1 MSSSEVVILGVDP
14 GTAIT
19 GVGIVSFS
27 GKGDDISSLYAGCIQ
42 TEKKLS
48 RENRLRV
55 VFSGL
60 NQIIETYHPD
70 GMAVEELFFN
80 KNSKTVISVGESRGV
95 VLLSAALNQIPVWEY
110 TPLQV
115 KQSVV
120 GYGRA
125 KKEQVIYMV
134 RQILK
139 IEHKLEPDD
148 VADALA
154 VAICHALRWR
164 R

>member
-1 MSSSEVVILGVDP
+1 MSSSEAVILGVDP

-19 GVGIVSFS
+19 GVGVVSFS
-27 GKGDDISSLYAGCIQ
+27 GRGDDISSLYFGCIQ
-42 TEKKLS
+42 TAKNLS
-48 RENRLRV
+48 RENRLKV
-55 VFSGL
+55 VFSDL
-60 NQIIETYHPD
+60 NRIIEAYHPD

-80 KNSKTVISVGESRGV
+80 KNSKTVISVGEARGV
-95 VLLSAALNQIPVWEY
+95 VLLAAALHQLPVWEY

-134 RQILK
+134 KQILK
-139 IEHKLEPDD
+139 IEQELRPDD

-154 VAICHALRWR
+154 VAICHALCWR